1 MEEKRKITSGNKIPG
16 CERLTRPEEIQG
28 LSKYL
33 GAIRDTQ
40 EQWIS
45 ENMADSPLSRPE
57 DAKLKE
63 IKLPDRRIKLDGTK
77 EIVLPNQKEKLEV
90 EHEINLPNQK
100 EKIEVEDLKLKTEKV
115 ELNVKD
121 ITELPNL
128 TDKLEV
134 EDLKKLP
141 KEKDLLKNVEDPKL
155 KTGKE
160 RLVVEDISELPESIV
175 GLNVNDLPELPK
187 GKERIHPGDKKV
199 SLPDSKI
206 TLNNISDPELPHSS
220 IGLQDLRE
228 TKLPKEKENIF
239 VEEPKELPNSTI
251 NISPEDPDSLRQHI
265 EDLFVEEPKDLRQ
278 KRLGLHITEPDQLP
292 NDVLNIGPIHPD
304 SLPTDR
310 LDIKPEGPKELPD
323 ERLDINPEDPEL
335 PNARLD
341 ISPEDVELPNFRL
354 DIRPDKIEE
363 LPKDKLSLD
372 VPYVKRVEDVL
383 ESMSADELYEDLM
396 TLLVSGRSGAEI
408 TGQGNSELAGIISAY
423 LGDSKLSES
432 RAREVSGKIVDT
444 LNKQKKLINFA
455 GYVGRDQL
463 DRDTA
468 LENRTIAA
476 SSLEIPERDA
486 IHSEYLEKE
495 YRQNYGESNRVPGIK
510 YQVPDG
516 ENPTKDPSNFLNP
529 AVYDQDR
536 YIRRLAELAA
546 DKGTDLVDGLVGG
559 ISPNLD
565 SGKVSSVVRQYIL
578 KNTLMALVLARNKL
592 ERATGTDRSRLP
604 GGGAILEGIQSL
616 VQGGATGLLGGGIE
630 STLRAGF
637 NSIPKFIDR
646 LAKGVDTAVP
656 QNRPDGRKNIL
667 TGRLEKTTTKKLKR
681 LNDQSIIHATNN
693 QQRLTKKRD
702 ALSSSL
708 NKTVENIKNTASQAG
723 KTLVSASGLLLR
735 DNSESQLAGL
745 NNAKKVLKDKIK
757 DLDSTYKSV
766 RKGNAVFNTYDY
778 FAGEGL
784 ELTLMDLCPNTN
796 IDSIDTLE
804 DFKKALTDSPYI
816 TTPWKLMNREDG
828 NLTLDT
834 NAYWEVVIEPYVD
847 EDQNGGWSYLPS
859 IAEINRENSVEH
871 NHCTRYSRWIPI
883 NGFELQKSKLVSKSL
898 GLFDGEINY
907 PVSVEYTN
915 ELRISV
921 VDDQYKSWRRYFQR
935 CADVSTYFSEA
946 HNSDFYRD
954 GLINYE
960 ALPTAIDK
968 SMICVAYYKNVTFRI
983 RVYCMTPQY
992 STIKKFDLLC
1002 VMKDFSEEYAG
1013 EIEGGGQDLSISF
1026 SIVGEN
1032 PGVGGKI
1039 NAKSFEILKPLK
1051 ETKPKKQEE
1060 AITMTGELKESDD
1073 ASSTIESTYSII
1085 DTKSHGFVQLKK

>member
-45 ENMADSPLSRPE
+45 ENMADSPLERPE
-57 DAKLKE
+57 DARIKE

-77 EIVLPNQKEKLEV
+77 ETVLPNQKEKLEV

-100 EKIEVEDLKLKTEKV
+100 EKIEVEDLKLKTGKV
-115 ELNVKD
+115 GLNVKN
-121 ITELPNL
+121 IAELPNL
-128 TDKLEV
+128 TDRLEI
-134 EDLKKLP
+134 EELKKLP
-141 KEKDLLKNVEDPKL
+141 TEKDLLKNVEDPKL

-160 RLVVEDISELPESIV
+160 RLVVEDISELPDSVV
-175 GLNVNDLPELPK
+175 GLNINDLSELPK
-187 GKERIHPGDKKV
+187 GKEKIHPGDKKV

-292 NDVLNIGPIHPD
+292 DDVLNISPTHPD

-341 ISPEDVELPNFRL
+341 INPEEVELPDSRL
-354 DIRPDKIEE
+354 DIKPDKIEE

-372 VPYVKRVEDVL
+372 IPDVKRVEEVL
-383 ESMSADELYEDLM
+383 DSMSSDELYEDLM

-408 TGQGNSELAGIISAY
+408 TGQGNVELAGIISAY

-432 RAREVSGKIVDT
+432 RAREVSKKIVET
-444 LNKQKKLINFA
+444 LDKQKKLIELA
-455 GYVGRDQL
+455 GYIGRDQL
-463 DRDTA
+463 DRDTT
-468 LENRTIAA
+468 LENKTVAA
-476 SSLEIPERDA
+476 SYLEVPEKDTIR
-486 IHSEYLEKE
+486 SEYLEKE

-616 VQGGATGLLGGGIE
+616 VQGGATGLIGGGIE

-656 QNRPDGRKNIL
+656 QNRPDGRRNIF
-667 TGRLEKTTTKKLKR
+667 TGELEKTKTKKLKR
-681 LNDQSIIHATNN
+681 LNEESIAYASNTQI
-693 QQRLTKKRD
+693 KKR
-702 ALSSSL
+702 
-708 NKTVENIKNTASQAG
+708 
-723 KTLVSASGLLLR
+723 
-735 DNSESQLAGL
+735 L
-745 NNAKKVLKDKIK
+745 NNISDLKNQAQAAMTLGATIGDAAAMISGKVLSEALGDKLKDAA
-757 DLDSTYKSV
+757 DTAKSIH
-766 RKGNAVFNTYDY
+766 KGNVVFNTSDY
-778 FAGEGL
+778 FAGSGIA
-784 ELTLMDLCPNTN
+784 LTLKDLCPKTEAG
-796 IDSIDTLE
+796 SISTLE
-804 DFKKALTDSPYI
+804 DFREALIKSPYI
-816 TTPWKLMNREDG
+816 TTPWKLMKREDG

-834 NAYWEVVIEPYVD
+834 NAYWEVVIEPFTSD
-847 EDQNGGWSYLPS
+847 SQNGGWSYLPS
-859 IAEINRENSVEH
+859 IAEINTENRVEH
-871 NHCTRYSRWIPI
+871 NHCTRYSQWVPI
-883 NGFELQKSKLVSKSL
+883 NGFELQKSKLVSKTV
-898 GLFDGEINY
+898 GLYDGEISY

-915 ELRISV
+915 ELRLSI
-921 VDDQYKSWRRYFQR
+921 VDDQYKSWRRYFQK

-946 HNSDFYRD
+946 HNYSFYKE
-954 GLINYE
+954 GYTNFE
-960 ALPTAIDK
+960 TTPTAIDK
-968 SMICVAYYKNVTFRI
+968 SMICIAYYKNVTFRI

-1002 VMKDFSEEYAG
+1002 VMKDFSEEYSG
-1013 EIEGGGQDLSISF
+1013 EIEGGGSDLSISF

-1032 PGVGGKI
+1032 PDNYDI
-1039 NAKSFEILKPLK
+1039 ITNRILNTPYK
-1051 ETKPKKQEE
+1051 EAYTL
-1060 AITMTGELKESDD
+1060 TGNVKESDD
-1073 ASSTIESTYSII
+1073 ASSTNENTYSII
-1085 DTKSHGFVQLKK
+1085 SEKYQGAVFKK